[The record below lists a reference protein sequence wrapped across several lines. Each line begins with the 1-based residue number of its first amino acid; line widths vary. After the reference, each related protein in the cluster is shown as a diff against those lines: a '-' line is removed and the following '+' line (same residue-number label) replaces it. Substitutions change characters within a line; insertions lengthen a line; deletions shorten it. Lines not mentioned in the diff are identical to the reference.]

1 VSKPFFAFEELIVDA
16 WPAAETLDLDGWLLR
31 HSGGPSHRGNSVAT
45 LEAGRELELE
55 ERIARAEGFYRAHA
69 RPALFQIGPCVQ
81 PKELDATLAARGYAI
96 SGEALTMVAAP
107 NELACASVAAFD
119 VQIAR
124 KRSPDWSQIAL
135 HESRFADATETLLGA
150 LQRLGSRVRY
160 VTAYEAGLPLAT
172 CYVIASEDRLGIY
185 GMLTLSEARRRGLAR
200 ALLCA
205 IGASAQREQL
215 RELYL
220 LVETANAPALQLYG
234 QCGFRELY
242 KYHYREKVLSA
253 SG

>member
-1 VSKPFFAFEELIVDA
+1 VNKPFFAFEELIVDA

-55 ERIARAEGFYRAHA
+55 QRIARAEAFYRERASS
-69 RPALFQIGPCVQ
+69 ALFQIGPCVQ
-81 PKELDATLAARGYAI
+81 PKELDATLAARGYRI
-96 SGEALTMVAAP
+96 NGEALSMVAVP
-107 NELACASVAAFD
+107 SELACVTDRTFD

-124 KRSPDWSQIAL
+124 KRSDDWSRIAL

-160 VTAYEAGLPLAT
+160 VTAYEAGAPLAT

-185 GMLTLSEARRRGLAR
+185 GMLTLAAARRRGLAR
-200 ALLCA
+200 ALLGA
-205 IGASAQREQL
+205 IGESAQRDQL

-220 LVETANAPALQLYG
+220 LVETANAPALLLYA

-242 KYHYREKVLSA
+242 KYHYREKLLRA
-253 SG
+253 D